1 MIGIRD
7 NRFMAAGDP
16 QRVWFV
22 QMVERLRD
30 QWRPDMSFDA
40 LISLRDELDAMLQ
53 RLRLEGNIGSPVF
66 MCRDCGYVGPAAM
79 PHVSVRAMVLSLAR
93 FGVAP
98 AEQTRAL
105 EKRWAA
111 YRKQNELDLY
121 GKRTASP
128 PVGNSACTHAQQIGM
143 HGVLSEEFFP

>member
-1 MIGIRD
+1 MIGTRH

-16 QRVWFV
+16 QRFWFV

-53 RLRLEGNIGSPVF
+53 RLRLEGNISSPVF
-66 MCRDCGYVGPAAM
+66 RCRDCGYVGPATT

-93 FGVAP
+93 FGIAP
-98 AEQTRAL
+98 AEQIHAL
-105 EKRWAA
+105 EKQWAA
-111 YRKQNELDLY
+111 YRKQSALDLY
-121 GKRTASP
+121 GKRIASTRVEDSP
-128 PVGNSACTHAQQIGM
+128 CTHA
-143 HGVLSEEFFP
+143 